1 MGLKGKKK
9 RSALRNGFQGHRKVE
24 KRGKKVVKGYN
35 QPMPS
40 RVGSLA
46 PHKTQE
52 DDDGLKKKNHRFPP
66 PLTAG
71 F

>member
-1 MGLKGKKK
+1 MDFKGIGRLKKGEKKI
-9 RSALRNGFQGHRKVE
+9 
-24 KRGKKVVKGYN
+24 VKGYN

-40 RVGSLA
+40 RAGSLA